1 MRVVN
6 GKVPQ
11 KMATQQPPAKE
22 SAETMNT
29 LESPDEGRKEGMR
42 EIVRGDKYKN
52 PADARSIAV
61 TSEEIVII

>member
-1 MRVVN
+1 
-6 GKVPQ
+6 
-11 KMATQQPPAKE
+11 
-22 SAETMNT
+22 
-29 LESPDEGRKEGMR
+29 MR